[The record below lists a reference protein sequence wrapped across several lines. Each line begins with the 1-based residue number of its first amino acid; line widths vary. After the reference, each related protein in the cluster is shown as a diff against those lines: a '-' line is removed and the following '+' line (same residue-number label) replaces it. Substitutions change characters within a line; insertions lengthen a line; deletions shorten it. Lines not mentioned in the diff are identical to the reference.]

1 MAESAAN
8 RMTLDEFLAWDD
20 GTDTRYELWGGIVTA
35 RTPPMPLHGRLA
47 SRLIIRLGAALSG
60 RAPCEIYT
68 EAGIARPDRNDTF
81 YVADI
86 AISCETLSPDDRL
99 LRAPLLIVKVLSPS
113 TSISDRQIKLA
124 DYRSIPSVQ
133 EILLIDSQSIF
144 AEVHHREGDRW
155 VVELVRGPD
164 ATLALN
170 SVPLAISMS
179 ELYEGI
185 PLPEPRIPAVGVR

>member
-1 MAESAAN
+1 MAEPAAK
-8 RMTLDEFLAWDD
+8 RMTVDEFLAWDD

-35 RTPPMPLHGRLA
+35 MATPMPLHGRLV

-68 EAGIARPDRNDTF
+68 EAGIACPDRNDTF

-86 AISCETLSPDDRL
+86 AISCETLVPDDRL
-99 LRAPLLIVKVLSPS
+99 LRAPLFVVEVLSPS
-113 TSISDRQIKLA
+113 ASVSDRELKLA

-133 EILLIDSQSIF
+133 EILLIDSQSMF
-144 AEVHHREGDRW
+144 AEVPRRDGDHW
-155 VVELVRGPD
+155 IMEILRGRD

-170 SVPLAISMS
+170 SVPVTISMS
-179 ELYEGI
+179 ELYNGI
-185 PLPEPRIPAVGVR
+185 PLPEKPDPSIGMR